1 MSGAEGT
8 KRAQSQ
14 ESGLLSE
21 RSEKMIPETS
31 SKLRGTIIKVPDS
44 GPGLLFANGRQMS
57 FSLEGIWRSP
67 MAPAVNMPVDLDSA
81 GAIKAITVVDSQ
93 QLTKERLNQIGGV
106 AQEQGKQAAKLAQ
119 QGIGALAARMGAV
132 PLGAAVVLWV
142 AWFFFPAAG
151 IAGGIG
157 ASLSYT
163 FWGLLGTDFN
173 NPLAAMG
180 AGSNHGLFSI
190 IGLIAIISPFAA
202 PFLRTAWSHYLN
214 AAPLAFIL
222 VAWIDIYLNE
232 SKVFSEIAKI
242 AGASPF
248 SFSWGIFILAIAALV
263 LAAGTLKK
271 PAA

>member
-1 MSGAEGT
+1 MN
-8 KRAQSQ
+8 
-14 ESGLLSE
+14 
-21 RSEKMIPETS
+21 PETS

-67 MAPAVNMPVDLDSA
+67 MAPTVNMTVDLDLDGA
-81 GAIKAITVVDSQ
+81 GAIRAITVVDSQ
-93 QLTKERLNQIGGV
+93 QLTKERLNQLGGV

-119 QGIGALAARMGAV
+119 QGVGALAARMGAV

-163 FWGLLGTDFN
+163 FWGLLGTDFS
-173 NPLAAMG
+173 NPLAPLG
-180 AGSNHGLFSI
+180 AGSNHGLFAI
-190 IGLIAIISPFAA
+190 IGLIAIVAPFAA

-232 SKVFSEIAKI
+232 NKAFSEIAKI
-242 AGASPF
+242 AGANPF

-263 LAAGTLKK
+263 LAAGVLKK